1 MNRLK
6 SIAPKKSL
14 GQNFLIDK
22 NISNKIVN
30 LLKAENNDILLEIGP
45 GTGALTSLLLEK
57 EVKLYAI
64 EYDARAVETLS
75 VLFPQEL
82 FPNFSLIHQ
91 DILKFDFNNLFQ
103 RTGKKLKI
111 IGNIP
116 YYLSSEILFYLYS
129 NSKIIEK
136 AVIMLQKEFAERLV
150 AAPRTKEYGILTVAN
165 ELVANSKLCFNVSN
179 SCFFPKPKVTSSVVE
194 INFIENQLGNK
205 EFNLIMKVVKA
216 AFNQRRKTMRN
227 SLRQFFETEI
237 KFNIDDFINLI
248 DEEIREYFT
257 KRPEELTKD
266 QFIKLSSLIYSYKK
280 DDKSF

>member
-1 MNRLK
+1 LNRLK

-45 GTGALTSLLLEK
+45 GTGALTSLLLEN
-57 EVKLYAI
+57 EVMLYAI

-75 VLFPQEL
+75 VLFPQNI

-91 DILKFDFNNLFQ
+91 DILKFDLNNLFQ

-129 NSKIIEK
+129 HSKIIEK

-179 SCFFPKPKVTSSVVE
+179 SCFFPKPKVTSSVVD
-194 INFIENQLGNK
+194 IHFIENQLDTE
-205 EFNLIMKVVKA
+205 EFASIMKVVKA
-216 AFNQRRKTMRN
+216 AFNQRRKTLRN
-227 SLRQFFETEI
+227 SLRQFFEKEI
-237 KFNIDDFINLI
+237 KLNIDDFLNLN
-248 DEEIREYFT
+248 EELRDLFT
-257 KRPEELTKD
+257 KRPEELKKD
-266 QFIKLSSLIYSYKK
+266 QFIKLSSLIYSNKK

>member
-57 EVKLYAI
+57 EVKLFAI

-75 VLFPQEL
+75 VLFPQNI

-91 DILKFDFNNLFQ
+91 DILKFDINNLFQ

-116 YYLSSEILFYLYS
+116 YYLSSEILFYLYR

-165 ELVANSKLCFNVSN
+165 ELVAKSKLCFNVSN

-194 INFIENQLGNK
+194 INFIENQLDT
-205 EFNLIMKVVKA
+205 EVFASIMKVVKA
-216 AFNQRRKTMRN
+216 AFNQRRKTLRN
-227 SLRQFFETEI
+227 SLRQFFEKEI
-237 KFNIDDFINLI
+237 KLNIDDFLNLN
-248 DEEIREYFT
+248 EEIREFFT

>member
-1 MNRLK
+1 LNRLK

-64 EYDARAVETLS
+64 EYDARAVEALS

-82 FPNFSLIHQ
+82 FPNFSLTHQ

-103 RTGKKLKI
+103 KTGKKLKI

-194 INFIENQLGNK
+194 INFIENQL
-205 EFNLIMKVVKA
+205 EHADFTSIMKVVKA

-257 KRPEELTKD
+257 KRPEELTKG

>member
-1 MNRLK
+1 
-6 SIAPKKSL
+6 
-14 GQNFLIDK
+14 
-22 NISNKIVN
+22 
-30 LLKAENNDILLEIGP
+30 
-45 GTGALTSLLLEK
+45 
-57 EVKLYAI
+57 
-64 EYDARAVETLS
+64 
-75 VLFPQEL
+75 
-82 FPNFSLIHQ
+82 
-91 DILKFDFNNLFQ
+91 
-103 RTGKKLKI
+103 
-111 IGNIP
+111 
-116 YYLSSEILFYLYS
+116 
-129 NSKIIEK
+129 
-136 AVIMLQKEFAERLV
+136 MLQKEFAERLV

-194 INFIENQLGNK
+194 INFIENQL
-205 EFNLIMKVVKA
+205 EHADFTSIMKVVKA

-248 DEEIREYFT
+248 DEEIREFFT

>member
-1 MNRLK
+1 LNRLK

-45 GTGALTSLLLEK
+45 GTGALTSLLLEN
-57 EVKLYAI
+57 EVMLYAI

-75 VLFPQEL
+75 VLFPQNI

-91 DILKFDFNNLFQ
+91 DILKFDLNNLFQ

-129 NSKIIEK
+129 HSKIIEK

-179 SCFFPKPKVTSSVVE
+179 SCFFPKPKVTSSVVD
-194 INFIENQLGNK
+194 IHFIENQLDTE
-205 EFNLIMKVVKA
+205 EFASIMKVVKA
-216 AFNQRRKTMRN
+216 AFNQRRKTLRN
-227 SLRQFFETEI
+227 SLRQF
-237 KFNIDDFINLI
+237 L
-248 DEEIREYFT
+248 
-257 KRPEELTKD
+257 KRK
-266 QFIKLSSLIYSYKK
+266 
-280 DDKSF
+280 

>member
-45 GTGALTSLLLEK
+45 GTGALTSLLLEN
-57 EVKLYAI
+57 EVMLYAI

-75 VLFPQEL
+75 VLFPQNI

-91 DILKFDFNNLFQ
+91 DILKFDLNNLFQ

-129 NSKIIEK
+129 HSKIIEK

-179 SCFFPKPKVTSSVVE
+179 SCFFPKPKVTSSVVD
-194 INFIENQLGNK
+194 IHFIENQLDTE
-205 EFNLIMKVVKA
+205 EFASIMKVVKA
-216 AFNQRRKTMRN
+216 AFNQRRKTLRN
-227 SLRQFFETEI
+227 SLRQFFEKEI
-237 KFNIDDFINLI
+237 KLNIDDFLNLN
-248 DEEIREYFT
+248 EELRDLFT
-257 KRPEELTKD
+257 KRPEELKKD
-266 QFIKLSSLIYSYKK
+266 QFIKLSSLIYSNKK